1 MAIMNAKLQEID
13 LPSPDL
19 VMARISSLEDEL
31 KAMRR
36 LLRASRA
43 AAKAAESRQRRE
55 ALPPLRGGLADE
67 R

>member
-1 MAIMNAKLQEID
+1 MNANPHDIKLP
-13 LPSPDL
+13 LPE
-19 VMARISSLEDEL
+19 VVAAQIASLEAEL

-43 AAKAAESRQRRE
+43 AAKATDARLRRE
-55 ALPPLRGGLADE
+55 ALPALKGGLRND